1 MRIKNFDLMERK
13 IGSDIKH
20 TPERLSFEN
29 VLDIDGVWTPDIFG
43 VYLLPLTVSS
53 PQTPG
58 HNVGQIINK
67 LTGPPR
73 DGLEIAIFSKSRQ
86 NYSLITYCKSYIFRI
101 YRRRGSLTIIFWE
114 FLFIEKG
121 HRELL

>member
-43 VYLLPLTVSS
+43 VYLLPLTVSR

-58 HNVGQIINK
+58 HNV
-67 LTGPPR
+67 
-73 DGLEIAIFSKSRQ
+73 
-86 NYSLITYCKSYIFRI
+86 
-101 YRRRGSLTIIFWE
+101 
-114 FLFIEKG
+114 
-121 HRELL
+121 